1 LCRRVAAQ
9 YPFTVV
15 GGAPFVAIL
24 LSMVPPE
31 PPPLELL
38 PPPQPDRV
46 ISNAVNSASSMVD
59 GALFNLFIVTN
70 LEIVGQ

>member
-1 LCRRVAAQ
+1 
-9 YPFTVV
+9 
-15 GGAPFVAIL
+15 
-24 LSMVPPE
+24 MVPPE